1 MATSRAGSNPAPST
15 KVETEDHIVVLCF
28 FLPDI
33 EAVFC
38 TSHYSF
44 PPLNISVFFML
55 TLLNALGRICFDWF
69 TNCVAIVYLD

>member
-1 MATSRAGSNPAPST
+1 
-15 KVETEDHIVVLCF
+15 VVLCF